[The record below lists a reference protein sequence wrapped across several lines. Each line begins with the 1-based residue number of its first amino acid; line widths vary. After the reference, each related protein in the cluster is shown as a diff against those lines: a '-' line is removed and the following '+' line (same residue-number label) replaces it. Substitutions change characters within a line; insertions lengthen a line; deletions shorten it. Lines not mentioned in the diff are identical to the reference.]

1 MEHVHSVARQSTRAL
16 VWIYTVEKKFKN
28 PLDFFPE
35 LRYN

>member
-1 MEHVHSVARQSTRAL
+1 MEPAFIVARQSTRAW

-35 LRYN
+35 V